1 MYIFSLRGNVYQMKI
16 NMKNSMNN
24 SVRLWYCAISGVIV
38 ELYFKKYLPN
48 NFDKIGNSTDG
59 QL

>member
-1 MYIFSLRGNVYQMKI
+1 MYIFSLPSNVYQIKI
-16 NMKNSMNN
+16 NMKNSVNK
-24 SVRLWYCAISGVIV
+24 SVCLWHCAISGEIV
-38 ELYFKKYLPN
+38 ELYFKKYLLN